1 MYLQHKTS
9 AEVYLAL
16 LLLCTGL
23 GSAAKI
29 KQKEKNPQVS
39 LNDLFGALGGA
50 MTTFVP
56 AKEREALK
64 QGLDVLTTE
73 LDTLSKPGKGWKE
86 EWEVVQVEKKGDVF
100 VVPHGFQTVEVNAA
114 NFFRFLQYLRT
125 SIESGNIKFMRK
137 IGDSSGSVGGSKEAS
152 AEFDPLTPLT
162 GGTTNVINNTYYDIT
177 LSFPW
182 PRGVDS
188 LTHLTVTLPDGAKE
202 NVYVWAAPKK
212 EQFTQGYIYVYI
224 LFKETRY
231 LGSVGLNEG
240 GNGKRTD
247 KVVLKIEDNKIVKI
261 NNNLNGLLKYSNYFE
276 DGWRRELLYIMNYM
290 ASLGIKQTEGGVDYR
305 EVWTPEIVSQMT
317 NLVNLEIILWL
328 DSISLNGDNFTP
340 EQMMAG
346 IPLLDKTKSGGISNV
361 KLSKSQWAE
370 MAKVGGIERFR
381 LTDLTIPRDSSDS
394 IAKMISRQ
402 KSTSLQRIII
412 EDINSFMDSFEKYVA
427 VDKVP
432 CYSLQLW
439 DIDEG
444 AIEEYKVKIKQFAKK
459 HCWTVTQDY
468 NDGVMIQN
476 QNRNKSKC

>member
-1 MYLQHKTS
+1 MHLQHKICG
-9 AEVYLAL
+9 EVYLAL
-16 LLLCTGL
+16 LLLYSGL
-23 GSAAKI
+23 SYAAKI
-29 KQKEKNPQVS
+29 QKSPAVS
-39 LNDLFGALGGA
+39 LSDMFGALGGA

-73 LDTLSKPGKGWKE
+73 LDSLSKPGKGWKE
-86 EWEVVQVEKKGDVF
+86 EWEVVQVKKKGDVF
-100 VVPHGFQTVEVNAA
+100 DVPQGFTTVEVNAA

-125 SIESGNIKFMRK
+125 SIESGSIQFIRK
-137 IGDSSGSVGGSKEAS
+137 KGDLPGTVSDSKEAK
-152 AEFDPLTPLT
+152 AEFDPRIPLT

-188 LTHLTVTLPDGAKE
+188 LTHVTVTLPGGDKE

-212 EQFTQGYIYVYI
+212 EQFTKGYVYVYI

-240 GNGKRTD
+240 ANGKRTD
-247 KVVLKIEDNKIVKI
+247 KVVLKVEDNKIVKI
-261 NNNLNGLLKYSNYFE
+261 NDNLNGLLKYSNYFE
-276 DGWRRELLYIMNYM
+276 DEWKRELLYIMNYM
-290 ASLGIKQTEGGVDYR
+290 ASLGIKQTEGGVDYSD
-305 EVWTPEIVSQMT
+305 VWTPEIVSQMT
-317 NLVNLEIILWL
+317 NLVNLEVVLWL

-346 IPLLDKTKSGGISNV
+346 IPLLDKTKSGGIYNV

-370 MAKVGGIERFR
+370 MAKVRGIERFR
-381 LTDLTIPRDSSDS
+381 LIDLTIPRDSSDS

-402 KSTSLQRIII
+402 KSTSLQKIII

-439 DIDEG
+439 NIDKG
-444 AIEEYKVKIKQFAKK
+444 AIDKYKVKIKQFAKK
-459 HCWTVTQDY
+459 HGWKVTQDY
-468 NDGVMIQN
+468 QDGVMIQN
-476 QNRNKSKC
+476 QK